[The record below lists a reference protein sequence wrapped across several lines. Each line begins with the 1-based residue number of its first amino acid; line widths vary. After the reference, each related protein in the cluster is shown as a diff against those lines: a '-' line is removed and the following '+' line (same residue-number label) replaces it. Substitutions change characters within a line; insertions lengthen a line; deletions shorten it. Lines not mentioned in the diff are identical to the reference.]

1 MCHKYFCP
9 EAGFKMSSVRC
20 HNKMC
25 VQKVERGASIP
36 KCLTSSEK
44 IAGYSL
50 IKLPL
55 HSEMADTNSK
65 AYKAMLSVT
74 AYNLCIKPFLPQE
87 SEESS
92 TMRKAANDTADYRC
106 ATFSAKHC

>member
-9 EAGFKMSSVRC
+9 EAEFKMSSVRC
-20 HNKMC
+20 HNKMY

-55 HSEMADTNSK
+55 HSETADTNSK
-65 AYKAMLSVT
+65 AHKATFSAM
-74 AYNLCIKPFLPQE
+74 AHNLCIKPFLPE
-87 SEESS
+87 EPEESS
-92 TMRKAANDTADYRC
+92 TLRKAANHTIG
-106 ATFSAKHC
+106 